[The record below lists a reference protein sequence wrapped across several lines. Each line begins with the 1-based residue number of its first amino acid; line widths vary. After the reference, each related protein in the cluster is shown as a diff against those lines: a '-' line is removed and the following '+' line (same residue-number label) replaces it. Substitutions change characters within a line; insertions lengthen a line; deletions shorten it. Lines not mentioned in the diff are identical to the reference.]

1 MKGKI
6 FLVLTLSILTSTIS
20 FSMEDSLAADCRTSF
35 ITGRLWKG
43 QPIKRDEIDKLL
55 KDIGPLNNTYLK
67 FLDEAFGE
75 GDVEDLIKDF
85 QSYMEE
91 VSVTRGDPDNIRDN
105 IKDFSSTIKEISK
118 NSDQNALKQMI
129 SMIMLKY

>member
-6 FLVLTLSILTSTIS
+6 FLALTLSILTSTS

-67 FLDEAFGE
+67 FLNEAFGE
-75 GDVEDLIKDF
+75 GDVNDLIKEF
-85 QSYMEE
+85 QIYMEE
-91 VSVTRGDPDNIRDN
+91 VSLTRGDPDNIREN
-105 IKDFSSTIKEISK
+105 IKEFSSTIKEISK

-129 SMIMLKY
+129 SMIMSKY